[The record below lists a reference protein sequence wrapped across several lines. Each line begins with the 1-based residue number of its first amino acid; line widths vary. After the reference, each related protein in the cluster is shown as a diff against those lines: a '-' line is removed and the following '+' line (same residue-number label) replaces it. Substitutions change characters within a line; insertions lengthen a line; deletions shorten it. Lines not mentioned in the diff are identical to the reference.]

1 MAVEGRVIK
10 CNYFPTEIIMNL
22 KQSFCKL
29 LYLTTF
35 RSWKSSLPSIP
46 SWFQLTF
53 RWECS
58 SQMIVSLA
66 RKKTILSRIY
76 LVLNCEL
83 WLYLF
88 VNRERA
94 RVLPRLQQRQRP
106 KQINRLL
113 STKYLRESFLWN
125 HFFRMKPWPSP
136 ADPHRFSGYLSSLTF
151 DHLGT
156 LECH

>member
-58 SQMIVSLA
+58 SQMIVVFFLA
-66 RKKTILSRIY
+66 SETLSRIY

-94 RVLPRLQQRQRP
+94 RVLPRLQQQQRP